1 MILILK
7 IVLLDVVDSRGGV
20 EDIRLEAKN
29 KKKIRGQEQPFQ
41 EQILSRPEAGM
52 LKAKDQGHRHKCSQ
66 KKRSSKIFSDV
77 FKKSLQKNFL
87 GYLQKIKS
95 SKIFFQAI
103 YKILNNSKN
112 SAVLKPRTGQFSRT

>member
-29 KKKIRGQEQPFQ
+29 KKKIRGQEQLFQ

-66 KKRSSKIFSDV
+66 KKKGLQKFFQMFSKKV
-77 FKKSLQKNFL
+77 FKKNF
-87 GYLQKIKS
+87 
-95 SKIFFQAI
+95 
-103 YKILNNSKN
+103 
-112 SAVLKPRTGQFSRT
+112 

>member
-52 LKAKDQGHRHKCSQ
+52 LKAKDQAHRHKCSQ
-66 KKRSSKIFSDV
+66 KKKGLQKIFSDV

-87 GYLQKIKS
+87 GYLQKKKS
-95 SKIFFQAI
+95 SKIFFRRST
-103 YKILNNSKN
+103 K
-112 SAVLKPRTGQFSRT
+112 F